1 MKIQNT
7 IYSSDDED
15 KLQSDKRYM
24 TVQNDILSNR
34 KVVIKIENVEITVWA
49 HDLFNAIKNA
59 TNH

>member
-24 TVQNDILSNR
+24 TIENDILSRNS
-34 KVVIKIENVEITVWA
+34 VVIKIENVEIRVWA
-49 HDLFNAIKNA
+49 DDLFKAMKNA